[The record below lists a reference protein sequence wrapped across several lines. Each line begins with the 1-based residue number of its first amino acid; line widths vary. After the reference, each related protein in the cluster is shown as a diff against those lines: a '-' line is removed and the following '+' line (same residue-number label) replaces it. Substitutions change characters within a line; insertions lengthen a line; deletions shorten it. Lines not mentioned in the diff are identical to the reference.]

1 MNSYQKGRTLEYAV
15 IHKLKREGYRF
26 FIRSAG
32 SKGAIDVLASNGME
46 ILAIQAKKNG
56 YLTEKEKNR
65 LLAAA
70 EAFKAKPCLA
80 YKKAKKL
87 QLKPLA

>member
-1 MNSYQKGRTLEYAV
+1 MSSYRKGRALEYAV
-15 IHKLKREGYRF
+15 IRKLIKEGFCF

-46 ILAIQAKKNG
+46 ILAIQVKKNG
-56 YLTEKEKNR
+56 YLTEKEKTR
-65 LLAAA
+65 LLKVAQ
-70 EAFKAKPCLA
+70 AFKAKPYLA